1 MPRLFSSRGLL
12 LKALLAPLLRYTAV
26 LIVLMVGCGTSH
38 AYSVLTHEELID
50 LLWND
55 HLRPMILAR
64 YPGLTD
70 DQMREAHAY
79 AYGGAVIQD
88 MGYYP
93 FGNKEFSDLVHY
105 VRSGD
110 FVLELLKESQNAD
123 EFAFALGALSH
134 YAADVTGHPAVNEA
148 VAITYPKLRAKFG
161 PIVLYAQDKTAHIRT
176 EFGFDMAQVAKERY
190 APQQYH
196 DFIGFEVSKELLERV
211 FPVVYGMQLKD
222 VVPHEDLAI
231 GSFRYSVSTL
241 IPHMTQV
248 ALRTHKKE
256 IMREM
261 PNFQKR
267 KFLYRLS
274 RADYEKSW
282 GKNYHRAGFGVRFL
296 ALLLRLI
303 PKVGPLKALDFNVPT
318 PKTESM
324 YFTSINKTVDH
335 YGALLGTVQKKSL
348 QLPDEDLDSGKPTAA
363 GEYSLADETYAKML
377 SHLADKKFDG
387 TSPALQKNIVGFYS
401 SPSAPI
407 ETKKDPDKWK
417 KIQANLDALKAFAP
431 NPAQPS
437 APQAQPVAASPTGGM
452 R

>member
-1 MPRLFSSRGLL
+1 MPRLFVFRGPLARFCSRFIPQRL
-12 LKALLAPLLRYTAV
+12 AV
-26 LIVLMVGCGTSH
+26 LVLLVIGCGTSH

-70 DQMREAHAY
+70 DQIREAHAY

-110 FVLELLKESQNAD
+110 FVLELIKESQTAD
-123 EFAFALGALSH
+123 EYAFALGALSH
-134 YAADVTGHPAVNEA
+134 YAADVTGHPAVNQA

-211 FPVVYGMQLKD
+211 FPVIYGMQLKD

-248 ALRTHKKE
+248 ALKTHKKE
-256 IMREM
+256 IMRES
-261 PNFQKR
+261 PNFQKH

-282 GKNYHRAGFGVRFL
+282 GKNYQRAGFGTRLL
-296 ALLLRLI
+296 ALLLKLI
-303 PKVGPLKALDFNVPT
+303 PKIGPLKALDFNVPT
-318 PKTESM
+318 PKTENL

-335 YGALLGTVQKKSL
+335 YGALLGNVQKKSL
-348 QLPDEDLDSGKPTAA
+348 QLADDDLDSGKPTAA
-363 GEYSLADETYAKML
+363 GEYSLADDTYAKML
-377 SHLADKKFDG
+377 SQLADKKFDA
-387 TSPALQKNIVGFYS
+387 TSPALQKNIVDFYS
-401 SPSAPI
+401 NPSAPP
-407 ETKKDPDKWK
+407 EMKKDSAKWQK
-417 KIQANLDALKAFAP
+417 VQTNLDALKAFTP
-431 NPAQPS
+431 GPSQPA
-437 APQAQPVAASPTGGM
+437 PVAAPAPSGG

>member
-1 MPRLFSSRGLL
+1 MPKLFSSRGHF
-12 LKALLAPLLRYTAV
+12 LKILPAPFSRYIAV
-26 LIVLMVGCGTSH
+26 LIVLIVGSGTSH
-38 AYSVLTHEELID
+38 AYSVLTHEEIID

-55 HLRPMILAR
+55 HLRPMISAR

-110 FVLELLKESQNAD
+110 FVLELIKESQTAD
-123 EFAFALGALSH
+123 EYAFALGALSH

-196 DFIGFEVSKELLERV
+196 DFIGFQVSKELLERV

-222 VVPHEDLAI
+222 VIAHEDLAI

-248 ALRTHKKE
+248 ALKTHKKE
-256 IMREM
+256 IMREV
-261 PNFQKR
+261 PNFQKQ

-282 GKNYHRAGFGVRFL
+282 GKNYQHAGFGTRLL
-296 ALLLRLI
+296 ALLLKII
-303 PKVGPLKALDFNVPT
+303 PKVGPLRALDFNVPT
-318 PKTESM
+318 PRTETL
-324 YFTSINKTVDH
+324 YFASINKTVDH
-335 YGALLGTVQKKSL
+335 YGALLGNVRKKSL
-348 QLPDEDLDSGKPTAA
+348 QLPENDLDSGKPTAA
-363 GEYSLADETYAKML
+363 GEYSLADDTYAKML
-377 SHLADKKFDG
+377 SQLADKKFDA
-387 TSPALQKNIVGFYS
+387 TSAALQKDIVGFYS
-401 SPSAPI
+401 NPAAQV
-407 ETKKDPDKWK
+407 ETKKDAGKWQK
-417 KIQANLDALKAFAP
+417 LQANLDALKALTP
-431 NPAQPS
+431 NPAQPAVQPAAS
-437 APQAQPVAASPTGGM
+437 APSGG

>member
-1 MPRLFSSRGLL
+1 MLRLVSFRQ
-12 LKALLAPLLRYTAV
+12 LARRYSVDFWARCTAV
-26 LIVLMVGCGTSH
+26 LIVLLIASGTSH
-38 AYSVLTHEELID
+38 AYSVLTHEEIID

-70 DQMREAHAY
+70 EQMREAHAY

-110 FVLELLKESQNAD
+110 FVLELLKESQNPD
-123 EFAFALGALSH
+123 EYAFALGALSH

-196 DFIGFEVSKELLERV
+196 DFIGFEVSKDLLERV
-211 FPVVYGMQLKD
+211 FPVIYGMQLKD
-222 VVPHEDLAI
+222 VVAHEDLAI

-248 ALRTHKKE
+248 ALKTHKKE
-256 IMREM
+256 IMREV
-261 PNFQKR
+261 PNFQKK

-282 GKNYHRAGFGVRFL
+282 GKNYRHAGFGTRFL
-296 ALLLRLI
+296 ALLLKLI

-318 PKTESM
+318 PKTENM
-324 YFTSINKTVDH
+324 YFASINKTVDH
-335 YGALLGTVQKKSL
+335 YGSLLGNVQKKSL
-348 QLPDEDLDSGKPTAA
+348 QLPDDDLDSGKPTAA
-363 GEYSLADETYAKML
+363 GEYSLADATYAKML
-377 SHLADKKFDG
+377 SQIADKKFQ
-387 TSPALQKNIVGFYS
+387 TTTAELQKNILGFYAD
-401 SPSAPI
+401 PAAPVT
-407 ETKKDPDKWK
+407 TKKDSGDWEKL
-417 KIQANLDALKAFAP
+417 QVSLSALKAFTP
-431 NPAQPS
+431 NSSQQDQPQTEPASAHPS
-437 APQAQPVAASPTGGM
+437 GNM

>member
-1 MPRLFSSRGLL
+1 MPRLVRCRQLLRGDSFRSLTRFIAVLVLL
-12 LKALLAPLLRYTAV
+12 L
-26 LIVLMVGCGTSH
+26 VGCGSSH
-38 AYSVLTHEELID
+38 AYSVLTHEEIID

-70 DQMREAHAY
+70 DQIREAHAY

-110 FVLELLKESQNAD
+110 FVLELIKESQTAD
-123 EFAFALGALSH
+123 EYAFALGALSH

-196 DFIGFEVSKELLERV
+196 DFIGFAVSKELLERV
-211 FPVVYGMQLKD
+211 FPVIYGMQLKD

-248 ALRTHKKE
+248 ALKTHKKE
-256 IMREM
+256 IMREV
-261 PNFQKR
+261 PNFQKK

-282 GKNYHRAGFGVRFL
+282 GKNYERAGFGTRFL
-296 ALLLRLI
+296 ALLLKLI

-318 PKTESM
+318 PKTENM
-324 YFTSINKTVDH
+324 YFASINKTVDH
-335 YGALLGTVQKKSL
+335 YGALLGNVQKKSL
-348 QLPDEDLDSGKPTAA
+348 QLPEEDLDSGKPTAA
-363 GEYSLADETYAKML
+363 GEYSLADDTYAKML
-377 SHLADKKFDG
+377 SQLADKKFAA
-387 TSPALQKNIVGFYS
+387 TTPELQKDIVAFYS
-401 SPSAPI
+401 NAKAPV
-407 ETKKDPDKWK
+407 ETKKDPGKWQK
-417 KIQANLDALKAFAP
+417 VQSNLDALKALTP

-437 APQAQPVAASPTGGM
+437 APQAQPAAAPSGAK
-452 R
+452 